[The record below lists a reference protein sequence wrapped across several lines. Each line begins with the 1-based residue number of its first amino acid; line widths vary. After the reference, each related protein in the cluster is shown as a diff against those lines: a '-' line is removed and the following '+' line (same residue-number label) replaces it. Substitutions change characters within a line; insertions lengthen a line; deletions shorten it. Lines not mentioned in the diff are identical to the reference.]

1 MLGCLCLPP
10 PPLWWRAERARA
22 KREIQFEKTSFL
34 ERYLLRTEAE
44 PNRAGGVGGGRFRA
58 RAACGD
64 AHMQRRVL
72 SSGIADAIHEMSSF
86 RGDRR
91 TQCVHD
97 RRCTCNV
104 VTYLY
109 FWVWF
114 SLSTASFWWSW
125 WLGMFCCSEDLCQE
139 FKAKNQV
146 LVYHWK

>member
-1 MLGCLCLPP
+1 MFTPP

-72 SSGIADAIHEMSSF
+72 SSGIADAIHEMSI
-86 RGDRR
+86 RR
-91 TQCVHD
+91 PRQGACIIGNENLEMQMTV
-97 RRCTCNV
+97 R
-104 VTYLY
+104 
-109 FWVWF
+109 W
-114 SLSTASFWWSW
+114 
-125 WLGMFCCSEDLCQE
+125 M
-139 FKAKNQV
+139 
-146 LVYHWK
+146 